1 MISCTL
7 GLHLEEGIDIADRRD
22 EVGNER
28 FELVIEDYCLSAVLG
43 DKPKQIPHLSHR
55 LKKQL

>member
-7 GLHLEEGIDIADRRD
+7 GLHLEEGIDIPDRRD

-43 DKPKQIPHLSHR
+43 DKTKQIPHLKHR